1 MSPTRPRFSRPRQ
14 FRTLWV
20 RSTKWAKE
28 PLEETRFRDYK
39 WIALGLGIMSAIAL
53 LFCWIVSDP
62 DIDKNTFLFVTEVV
76 LQFLGLIFY
85 ALYFWWTVTYKE
97 ET

>member
-1 MSPTRPRFSRPRQ
+1 
-14 FRTLWV
+14 
-20 RSTKWAKE
+20 
-28 PLEETRFRDYK
+28 
-39 WIALGLGIMSAIAL
+39 MSAIAL